1 MQSWIFWNRRSGFD
15 RRVYDEHPYR
25 ESRDDERRD
34 PDSDNYV
41 LVVGEGGIDRFT
53 LLVAL
58 PLLALI
64 LILMFSTVPI
74 F

>member
-1 MQSWIFWNRRSGFD
+1 MQSRIFWNRRAGFD

-25 ESRDDERRD
+25 ESRGDERRGIN
-34 PDSDNYV
+34 SDDYV

-58 PLLALI
+58 PLLAL
-64 LILMFSTVPI
+64 LLVLMFATMPI
-74 F
+74 